1 MHLQRWQVIE
11 ATSGSVIAGT
21 AGWQIPAAGVN
32 EFLEFSITSLFPV
45 QPAMQGLVFLL
56 RLALNRLAVPFSVT
70 HGSCFPAI
78 EDAVSA
84 VQHWMG
90 PGDLSCMHVRC
101 CICLLVTQEPAVP
114 AKPLLQVERLDS
126 SAPGVDL
133 LARLSARLAD
143 CLSISQCGL
152 ESMDEILDLLQQ
164 MTASWSAE
172 EAAALEQFQQAASL
186 DAALSAAELQQL
198 PLAIL
203 CSVAKCALALV
214 APGSA
219 RQRNKMWY
227 LTMAQEA
234 ARRPTV
240 LAPSN
245 LYYMNLRASTL
256 SLLGRQAEAVPAF
269 HTVLEAAASSKGK
282 QPPGQPPCSYRP
294 CFCQFSHPP
303 AYLNSCCLYHCVQL
317 MPWKLTPTQSWLPA

>member
-186 DAALSAAELQQL
+186 DAALSAAGTGCAWQCQTAQQVVVPYNGTGGGSSPDCACSQQSILHELAGQH
-198 PLAIL
+198 
-203 CSVAKCALALV
+203 LV
-214 APGSA
+214 AAG
-219 RQRNKMWY
+219 
-227 LTMAQEA
+227 A
-234 ARRPTV
+234 AGRGC
-240 LAPSN
+240 
-245 LYYMNLRASTL
+245 ASIPHGAGV
-256 SLLGRQAEAVPAF
+256 GRQ
-269 HTVLEAAASSKGK
+269 
-282 QPPGQPPCSYRP
+282 Q
-294 CFCQFSHPP
+294 
-303 AYLNSCCLYHCVQL
+303 
-317 MPWKLTPTQSWLPA
+317 